1 MFQSLTPLL
10 RPVLMLAL
18 ANLCAHAALLLYR
31 PGQRGERGQ
40 LELAEEYSDD
50 HMAQGFVLTM
60 PFVLPCVDC
69 SLLLLLLLVPLRFL
83 LLCLALLPHI
93 LPPRIPPAFLI
104 NIIVVIVLVLVWFIL
119 APPLEDEGFDFEPS
133 PVPSS
138 FQIVAD
144 SAFPELSQ
152 SADDSGW
159 QVTEAR
165 GVLIVMKDRLEDAKA
180 LYVVQEEEE
189 DESLFESADGTKWQ
203 DLKLITQVFE
213 NVTNGF
219 CPDSH
224 GGDPDWFTADG
235 GAETFVH
242 NGHSEAEVMNEML
255 SGTGK
260 DIDLG
265 VVLVRFDGRRAG
277 RGFQFFLEH
286 RSMDAT
292 EGLIFG
298 IMHTARYNYIGGLD
312 AYWIN
317 YVKPHFHYMD
327 HVWVNP
333 AYFEK
338 RSS

>member
-60 PFVLPCVDC
+60 PFVLPCV
-69 SLLLLLLLVPLRFL
+69 
-83 LLCLALLPHI
+83 
-93 LPPRIPPAFLI
+93 
-104 NIIVVIVLVLVWFIL
+104 
-119 APPLEDEGFDFEPS
+119 DEGFDFEPS

-203 DLKLITQVFE
+203 
-213 NVTNGF
+213 
-219 CPDSH
+219 
-224 GGDPDWFTADG
+224 DPDWFTADG